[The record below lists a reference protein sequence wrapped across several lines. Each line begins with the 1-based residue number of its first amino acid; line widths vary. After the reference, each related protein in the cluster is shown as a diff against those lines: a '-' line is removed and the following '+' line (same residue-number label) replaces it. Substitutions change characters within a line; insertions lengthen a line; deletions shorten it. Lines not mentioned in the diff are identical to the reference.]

1 MVHDYLYLR
10 ISKGFP
16 LKKKF
21 VKENLEF
28 SKMKRDA

>member
-1 MVHDYLYLR
+1 MVHDYLYLS

-16 LKKKF
+16 KEKF

-28 SKMKRDA
+28 SKMKGDA